1 MLVAWAAMGAHAAT
15 LLLTGQ
21 RAAVRA
27 AVRAAP
33 AIGLL
38 SAPMVS
44 YTALAFALDPALRQ
58 WGAQNVIRSPHPLHY
73 LLAYG
78 LLLIPAAVGLR
89 RLWRRDRFRAAF
101 LAGWVAVLPLL
112 LYAPYNLNRRFA
124 EGFFAALAALAVL
137 GLWPPSLRLRPL
149 LPSSFFPPSSSS
161 LSSSSREAFL
171 LPAKRSFFL
180 PSSSFLLPS
189 SFFLLPS
196 SFFFLFALPSTA
208 LLLAGGFAVTARP
221 AAPIFLPAD
230 ELAAFAWLADPAH
243 ARPGNVALAAFETGN
258 ALPAYAPLVSYIGHG
273 PETIFLA
280 QKLPRVRAFFRAGT
294 PEAERRALLA
304 DGRVRYVIHGPAEA
318 ALGNFDPAGAPYLRR
333 AASFGDYNVYEV
345 LP

>member
-1 MLVAWAAMGAHAAT
+1 MFALARDARAYVIARSVVRDEATLAPHASAGVSNLQSPLPPGLLLLLLGLIQPLYVLVAWAAMGAHAAT

-189 SFFLLPS
+189 SFFL
-196 SFFFLFALPSTA
+196 
-208 LLLAGGFAVTARP
+208 
-221 AAPIFLPAD
+221 
-230 ELAAFAWLADPAH
+230 
-243 ARPGNVALAAFETGN
+243 
-258 ALPAYAPLVSYIGHG
+258 
-273 PETIFLA
+273 
-280 QKLPRVRAFFRAGT
+280 
-294 PEAERRALLA
+294 
-304 DGRVRYVIHGPAEA
+304 
-318 ALGNFDPAGAPYLRR
+318 
-333 AASFGDYNVYEV
+333 
-345 LP
+345 